1 MTSIGDGAFSSCSNL
16 TSITIPDSV
25 TSIGQEAFLNC
36 SNLTSITIPDSVTS
50 IGDKAFNGLPA
61 MPKGN
66 YIYNSKYY
74 ENGVLGT
81 GIYNDKY
88 YKNGV
93 LGTGF
98 YNGKYYENGVLF
110 TGIKDGIEYI
120 DGIKQIHVFAEYTG
134 DSFDCSIP
142 NAKDYRTEYTI
153 IKFTP
158 DYSQNYY
165 FNRSGGDTV
174 INIWTD
180 INDIQTGNYR
190 ADDEYYNFYLDGGTT
205 YYIGIAMR
213 NGTGNITLKVGPHEG
228 SSSGSSHGSS
238 SY

>member
-1 MTSIGDGAFSSCSNL
+1 
-16 TSITIPDSV
+16 
-25 TSIGQEAFLNC
+25 
-36 SNLTSITIPDSVTS
+36 
-50 IGDKAFNGLPA
+50 

-66 YIYNSKYY
+66 YIYYSKYY
-74 ENGVLGT
+74 ENGILFT
-81 GIYNDKY
+81 GIKEDKY

-93 LGTGF
+93 LGTGA
-98 YNGKYYENGVLF
+98 YNNKYYENGVQFTGTGTKDGKYYENGVLF

-134 DSFDCSIP
+134 NSFDCSIP
-142 NAKDYRTEYTI
+142 NVKDYRTEYTI

-180 INDIQTGNYR
+180 INNIQTGKYD
-190 ADDEYYNFYLDGGTT
+190 ADDEYYNIYLDGGTT

-213 NGTGNITLKVGPHEG
+213 NGTGNITLKVGQYGG
-228 SSSGSSHGSS
+228 SSYGSSYGSS